1 MLKVRAAIESQLSN
15 ADVDRQSIASA
26 AGISERHA
34 NRILALEGTSIRRLL
49 IKRRLAKC
57 REALEDPLQHD
68 RSIGDIAYAFGFRD
82 LSHFNHAFK
91 KYFRASPTDYRH
103 MAAGRFRTR

>member
-1 MLKVRAAIESQLSN
+1 
-15 ADVDRQSIASA
+15 
-26 AGISERHA
+26 
-34 NRILALEGTSIRRLL
+34 LAPQGTSIRRLL

-57 REALEDPLQHD
+57 REAFEDPRQRD

-91 KYFRASPTDYRH
+91 KYFVASPTDHRH
-103 MAAGRFRTR
+103 MAAARFLTR

>member
-1 MLKVRAAIESQLSN
+1 
-15 ADVDRQSIASA
+15 
-26 AGISERHA
+26 
-34 NRILALEGTSIRRLL
+34 LAPQGTSIRRLL

-57 REALEDPLQHD
+57 REAFEDPRQRD

-91 KYFRASPTDYRH
+91 KYARLIHAVTLRES
-103 MAAGRFRTR
+103 GRTLDLRIWIS